1 MFGVMTPIIGGVLI
15 GLSASLLLLS
25 HGKVAGISGIVGGAL
40 RGEAISWRAP
50 FIIGLLISA
59 PLLMLMISGEQHQA
73 LFQNS
78 TGRSLPLVILAGL
91 LVGVGTRI
99 GNGCTSGHGVCGLA
113 RGSKRSFAATMTFMT
128 TGVIAAYVTTH
139 LL

>member
-1 MFGVMTPIIGGVLI
+1 MFGVMTPVIGGALI

-59 PLLMLMISGEQHQA
+59 PLLTLMISGEQHQA

-91 LVGVGTRI
+91 LVGIGTRI